1 MKVGVLFSTSTGN
14 CETVGGYIVQAAKA
28 AGLDVD
34 DLKEVSEA
42 REIEKYSGLIV
53 GAPTWNT
60 GADSERSGTSWDEW
74 LYSDLPS
81 LNLKDKKVAVFGVG
95 DQISYGDNFCD
106 AAGELYDQ
114 FLKAGCK
121 MLGFTSTDGY
131 DHDDSKALLPDGRFC
146 GLMLDEDNQ
155 SEESE
160 GRANKWIEQLKGE
173 GLFA

>member
-1 MKVGVLFSTSTGN
+1 
-14 CETVGGYIVQAAKA
+14 
-28 AGLDVD
+28 
-34 DLKEVSEA
+34 
-42 REIEKYSGLIV
+42 
-53 GAPTWNT
+53 
-60 GADSERSGTSWDEW
+60 
-74 LYSDLPS
+74 
-81 LNLKDKKVAVFGVG
+81 
-95 DQISYGDNFCD
+95 
-106 AAGELYDQ
+106 
-114 FLKAGCK
+114 